1 MSKKAR
7 VIAVNRD
14 LYKVKIGDEVFNAII
29 PGKWNLSSNP
39 NDFPCVGDWV
49 ILDGEVITKI
59 CERKNKLS
67 RKASGKKHIE
77 QIFATNIDYG
87 FIVSSVNNE
96 FNIDKIY
103 RFYILIKS
111 SDIKPVIVLSKADLT
126 DDISFYI
133 DIIESRIKDVEIITT
148 SSYNTE
154 GIEILKKYFT
164 RDITGIFLG
173 SSGVG
178 KSTLINT
185 LIDKEVQSTRE
196 IRSDDKGRHVTTNR
210 QLFDIPG
217 LKGSIIDS
225 QGIREIQFSQ
235 LNLDK
240 DIFNDIYLLS
250 TKCKFRDCS
259 HEGEPGCEVKK
270 AIEEGRLSENRLKDY
285 KKYRREIYLNNLEFD
300 KAEAIYNKK
309 RVKKQ
314 SKLERFTKR

>member
-14 LYKVKIGDEVFNAII
+14 LYKVKIGNEVLNTSI
-29 PGKWNLSSNP
+29 PGKWNLRSDP

-49 ILDGEVITKI
+49 RLEGEVITEI

-67 RKASGKKHIE
+67 RKASGKKYIE

-111 SDIKPVIVLSKADLT
+111 SNIKPVIILSKTDLT
-126 DDISFYI
+126 NDLSYYI
-133 DIIESRIKDVEIITT
+133 NVIENRIKDVKIITT
-148 SSYNTE
+148 SSYNNK
-154 GIEILKKYFT
+154 GIETLKEYFKKN
-164 RDITGIFLG
+164 ITGIFVG

-185 LIDKEVQSTRE
+185 LVAKDIQATGK
-196 IRSDDKGRHVTTNR
+196 IRSDDKGIHVTTSR

-217 LKGSIIDS
+217 LEGSIIDS
-225 QGIREIQFSQ
+225 PGIREIQFSHIE
-235 LNLDK
+235 LDESIFS
-240 DIFNDIYLLS
+240 DIEVFAK
-250 TKCKFRDCS
+250 KCKFRDCT
-259 HEGEPGCEVKK
+259 HTTEPGCAVKT
-270 AIEEGRLSENRLKDY
+270 AIEKGALSENRLKDY
-285 KKYRREIYLNNLEFD
+285 KKYVREMYLNNLKFD
-300 KAEAIYNKK
+300 KAESIYNKK

-314 SKLERFTKR
+314 SKLERFTKK